1 MWSYRNQQYGLANI
15 WYKSWAMC
23 GMTISS
29 IVPHTVAIRGPG
41 SFFCVCRVF
50 ALVYW
55 MNTGLVLSRLWG
67 PFWDLENVFYIL
79 WNLYFEIFGVCWQGY
94 SSRLAAVDY
103 TVCLHSE
110 VFVTTQGGNFPQI
123 LMGHRRFLNKGH
135 SKTINPDKRRLV
147 LLLDNPE
154 IEYTVWTLYF
164 SFLQLL

>member
-1 MWSYRNQQYGLANI
+1 
-15 WYKSWAMC
+15 
-23 GMTISS
+23 
-29 IVPHTVAIRGPG
+29 
-41 SFFCVCRVF
+41 
-50 ALVYW
+50 
-55 MNTGLVLSRLWG
+55 MNTGLVLSKLLG
-67 PFWDLENVFYIL
+67 SFWDLENVFYIL
-79 WNLYFEIFGVCWQGY
+79 WKLLKKIGVFWQGF

-154 IEYTVWTLYF
+154 IEYAVLTLYF
-164 SFLQLL
+164 SLLQLFCFMQFKSMIYV